1 MFPALWLVGK
11 ALNHLLLADTLEP
24 AAKICQFKQWSADC
38 WYHIEKVIKSEHKD
52 SEVLWRMTMSPC
64 VIRCPR
70 ASLLVETLPTL
81 KPAAS
86 AFKYLDLSPKL
97 ISNNHNVVLC
107 DDLHHFLVQLSL
119 LDTTCCHSSVTETKE
134 IACERRFIKRFIY
147 VYQAIKKIKGSTL
160 HSLAWHPA
168 SWQNTFTPEN

>member
-1 MFPALWLVGK
+1 MDDVELIVGHIRLMLK
-11 ALNHLLLADTLEP
+11 GDRIFQLCYRITG
-24 AAKICQFKQWSADC
+24 AKD
-38 WYHIEKVIKSEHKD
+38 KSRWT
-52 SEVLWRMTMSPC
+52 V
-64 VIRCPR
+64 
-70 ASLLVETLPTL
+70 TL

-119 LDTTCCHSSVTETKE
+119 LDTTCCHSSVSETKE

-168 SWQNTFTPEN
+168 S